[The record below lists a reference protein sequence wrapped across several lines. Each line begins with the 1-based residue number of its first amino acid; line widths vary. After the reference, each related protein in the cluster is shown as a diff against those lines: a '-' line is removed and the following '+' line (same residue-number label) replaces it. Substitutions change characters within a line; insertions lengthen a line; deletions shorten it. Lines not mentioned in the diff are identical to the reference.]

1 MLKHLL
7 TLEDRPCGGLFHLI
21 TIAIKKIN
29 ADSWHMTWD
38 SQGLKISMTAET
50 RVLCS
55 LEQANTVTG
64 LAKTQGLLAINRRSM
79 ICWPITSR
87 GLIRALCNHTK
98 ISLN

>member
-7 TLEDRPCGGLFHLI
+7 TLEDRLGGGSFRLI
-21 TIAIKKIN
+21 TIVIKKIS

-38 SQGLKISMTAET
+38 SQSLKTSMTAET
-50 RVLCS
+50 QGLCL
-55 LEQANTVTG
+55 LEQANIVTG
-64 LAKTQGLLAINRRSM
+64 LVKTQGQLAINRRSM

-98 ISLN
+98 IRLN